1 MSQKQLRKPK
11 YRNDIYYRHTPT
23 RYAVALVDTDRFA
36 ATIDKV
42 FQDGA
47 EGAVR
52 GDAHIFY
59 CRGEQPSRSRH
70 RSPLGLLK
78 AF

>member
-1 MSQKQLRKPK
+1 MMSQKQLRKPK

-52 GDAHIFY
+52 GMLIFFTV
-59 CRGEQPSRSRH
+59 GVSSRADRDTALHSA
-70 RSPLGLLK
+70 S
-78 AF
+78 